1 MNNMLG
7 IYFGPK
13 VISLVESKGKNV
25 VNALQIQRSV
35 LSSGEIEEKVPDEV
49 KIVALFKEELR
60 KNKIEAQE
68 ATLCLSGKDLI
79 IRSFEIP
86 MLPANELSNVIS
98 FEAKKYIP
106 FKAEELFFD
115 FQVELDRST
124 RRNQVLYVGI
134 KKETLDRYL
143 AVMNQLNIKVNSLEY
158 SAFSVLRFLKLANL
172 GNNGI
177 TAVVVMDLNEQD
189 EVNFTILE
197 NGFPLFSRDITL
209 TEGPAGPFTAAGQAA
224 PAGSAMDKLKNEI
237 RISLDYYQRKFAMKK
252 ITRAFFM
259 CNEEYRQDLELFF
272 QEVGFPAQFINTS
285 RYIGK
290 QRLFSLGF
298 IKSYSASLAATVKTA
313 LKINILTAKAKIKP
327 PKQAAAETLDIAALF
342 SGVRPEPSFIVISIL
357 ICLAAFVFGI
367 FRQFPVQKELI
378 AVLSQRPKIADV
390 NSAASP
396 AELNSLVDRDSRKVD
411 MLDNLLAKQLYLTEA
426 LDAIPRIMPS
436 DIRLTSLYFKKKEDN
451 KAEITIQGI
460 AYVGDSDKE
469 LRLINAFAAA
479 LKDSAVLKKYFR
491 EINVQNIDHHQL
503 DKATVTNFTI
513 SLKG

>member
-1 MNNMLG
+1 MNKMLG

-13 VISLVESKGKNV
+13 VISLVESKGKSVINS
-25 VNALQIQRSV
+25 LQIQRSV

-49 KIVALFKEELR
+49 KVVALFKEELR

-68 ATLCLSGKDLI
+68 AALCLSGKDLI

-115 FQVELDRST
+115 FQVKLDRST

-143 AVMNQLNIKVNSLEY
+143 KVMNQLNIKVSYLEY

-209 TEGPAGPFTAAGQAA
+209 TEGSEGPFTAAAQAA
-224 PAGSAMDKLKNEI
+224 PAGSVLDKLKNEI
-237 RISLDYYQRKFAMKK
+237 RISLDYYQRKFALKK
-252 ITRAFFM
+252 IARAFFM

-298 IKSYSASLAATVKTA
+298 IKSYSASLAATIKTG
-313 LKINILTAKAKIKP
+313 LKINILTAKVKTKP
-327 PKQAAAETLDIAALF
+327 PKESIESLDIGALF
-342 SGVRPEPSFIVISIL
+342 SGVRPGSGFIVMSIL
-357 ICLAAFVFGI
+357 ICLFAFVFGI
-367 FRQFPVQKELI
+367 YRQFPMQKELRDI
-378 AVLSQRPKIADV
+378 LSQRPKVADI
-390 NSAASP
+390 NSASSAK
-396 AELNSLVDRDSRKVD
+396 ELNSLAEKDSNKINT
-411 MLDNLLAKQLYLTEA
+411 LDNLLTNQFYLTEI

-436 DIRLTSLYFKKKEDN
+436 DIRLTNLYFKKKEDS
-451 KAEITIQGI
+451 KADITMQGI

-479 LKDSAVLKKYFR
+479 LKDNAVLKKYFK
-491 EINVQNIDHHQL
+491 EVNVQNIDHRQL

-513 SLKG
+513 SLKS